1 MEYKDY
7 YKILEVDKSAS
18 QDEIKK
24 QYRKLAKRYHPD
36 LHPDDKNAQE
46 KFKEINE
53 AYEVLG
59 NEEKKKQYDTFGS
72 SYNFSGGQNFDPSQ
86 YGFGDGYTYTYS
98 SSDGSGF
105 SDFFN
110 MFFGGGGTQS
120 SGFNINDI
128 FSSSSRRSSRSGY
141 SPRQSYESELNITME
156 EGYNGTT
163 KEVSLNFGGETK
175 NLSIKIPKGIF
186 PGKKL
191 KVKGEKWGISGDI
204 LFKINFIDNQK
215 YRLDGLD
222 IISKVGV
229 LPWEA
234 ALGTKAIV
242 DTLDGRIKVNI
253 PKGIES
259 GKKIRI
265 PKRGYKDMKN
275 NVGDL
280 YIEINIVNP
289 PHLSKE
295 EEELYKKLREIS
307 KYNPRRNE

>member
-18 QDEIKK
+18 QEEIKK
-24 QYRKLAKRYHPD
+24 SYRKLAKKYHPD
-36 LHPDDKNAQE
+36 LHPDDKNSQE

-59 NEEKKKQYDTFGS
+59 DEKKKKQYDTFGS

-86 YGFGDGYTYTYS
+86 YGFGNAHTYTYTTS
-98 SSDGSGF
+98 GDGRGF

-110 MFFGGGGTQS
+110 MFFGGGGSSGS
-120 SGFNINDI
+120 SGFNISDLFGGGGARHKRN
-128 FSSSSRRSSRSGY
+128 
-141 SPRQSYESELNITME
+141 PQSYESELSITLE
-156 EGYNGTT
+156 EGYNGGTR
-163 KEVSLNFGGETK
+163 EVSLNLGGEAK
-175 NLSIKIPKGIF
+175 NISVKIPKGIL

-191 KVKGEKWGISGDI
+191 RVKGEKWGISGDV
-204 LFKINFIDNQK
+204 LFKINFIENNR

-222 IISKVGV
+222 IISKVDV

-234 ALGTKAIV
+234 ALGTKMIV
-242 DTLDGRIKVNI
+242 DTLEGRIKVTI
-253 PKGIES
+253 PKGIEA

-265 PKRGYKDMKN
+265 PKKGYRDMKN
-275 NVGDL
+275 QVGDL

-289 PHLSKE
+289 PTLTEE
-295 EEELYKKLREIS
+295 EEELYKKLKEIS
-307 KYNPRRNE
+307 EYNPREQG

>member
-7 YKILEVDKSAS
+7 YKILEVDKNTS

-24 QYRKLAKRYHPD
+24 SYRKLAKKYHPD
-36 LHPDDKNAQE
+36 LHPDDKSAQE
-46 KFKEINE
+46 KFKELNE

-59 NEEKKKQYDTFGS
+59 DKEKKKQYDMFGS

-86 YGFGDGYTYTYS
+86 YGFGNGGSHTYTS
-98 SSDGSGF
+98 GDGGGF

-110 MFFGGGGTQS
+110 MFFGGGGASSSS
-120 SGFNINDI
+120 SGFDI
-128 FSSSSRRSSRSGY
+128 GDLFGGGRPKRN
-141 SPRQSYESELNITME
+141 RQSYESDLNIGLE
-156 EGYNGTT
+156 EGYNGTI
-163 KEVSLNFGGETK
+163 KEVSLNLGGETK
-175 NLSIKIPKGIF
+175 NISVKIPKGIF

-191 KVKGEKWGISGDI
+191 RVKGEKWGISGDI
-204 LFKINFIDNQK
+204 LFKIDFTENNR

-222 IISKVGV
+222 IISKVDL

-234 ALGTKAIV
+234 ALGIKAVV
-242 DTLDGRIKVNI
+242 DTLDGKIKVTI
-253 PKGIES
+253 PKGIEA

-265 PKRGYKDMKN
+265 PKRGYRDMEK

-289 PHLSKE
+289 PILTDE
-295 EEELYKKLREIS
+295 EEELYEKLRDVSE
-307 KYNPRRNE
+307 YNPRE